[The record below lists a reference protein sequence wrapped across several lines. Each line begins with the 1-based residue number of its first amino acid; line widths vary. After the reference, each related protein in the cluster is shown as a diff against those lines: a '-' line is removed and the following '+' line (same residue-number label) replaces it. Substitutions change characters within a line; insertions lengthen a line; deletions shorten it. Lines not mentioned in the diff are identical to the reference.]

1 MFCRSARLFLLPVL
15 LLAGG
20 VLPAGPA
27 RPARSGQQSSRDS
40 SAASVPIYINDF
52 ELFSSATNP
61 SGSRNSDTP
70 QKTDAQGTPVL
81 VFNPADRPGIQAR
94 RLMDFFSITLLD
106 EFKKRGF
113 AASRRQLHPQA
124 DKGALVGGLLP
135 RTRETRT
142 AGPCSAAG
150 HRPQDEFADVAM
162 FQLARPAT
170 WKGGSPGTILDAR
183 DVHKWPP
190 RHLPMVHSSSRV
202 IPRKRKCKR
211 RGDEDVFEP
220 PRGKPGCFCPVRHT
234 QPALLLPNRLPAGSR
249 PRPCSG
255 PHARKDKFCWRNPGH
270 QAQRGGW

>member
-27 RPARSGQQSSRDS
+27 RPGRSGQQSSRDS

-124 DKGALVGGLLP
+124 DKGALVGGV
-135 RTRETRT
+135 
-142 AGPCSAAG
+142 
-150 HRPQDEFADVAM
+150 FAEADAKNRIRRAMLGGGAPGQTMILYVAT
-162 FQLARPAT
+162 FNLARPSEPLYLPAT
-170 WKGGSPGTILDAR
+170 EQNSDAR
-183 DVHKWPP
+183 YGPIISLNNY
-190 RHLPMVHSSSRV
+190 LPMARFELSKNPTEKEVQEISSQIVQNVSSLL
-202 IPRKRKCKR
+202 
-211 RGDEDVFEP
+211 EAN
-220 PRGKPGCFCPVRHT
+220 
-234 QPALLLPNRLPAGSR
+234 PAA
-249 PRPCSG
+249 
-255 PHARKDKFCWRNPGH
+255 F
-270 QAQRGGW
+270 AQ